1 MKITIVCVGK
11 LKERYWQEAVAEYT
25 KRLSKYVQLDI
36 VAFADEKAPE
46 TLSPAQE
53 EQVKEKEAQRMLK
66 AIPEQAYL
74 VTMEIGGKALSSEE
88 FSSFLQERALR
99 GDSHVVFAIGG
110 SLGLGESVLKRANYR
125 LSFSKLTSPHQMM
138 RVILLE
144 QIYRAIKIERHEP
157 YHK

>member
-1 MKITIVCVGK
+1 
-11 LKERYWQEAVAEYT
+11 
-25 KRLSKYVQLDI
+25 
-36 VAFADEKAPE
+36 
-46 TLSPAQE
+46 
-53 EQVKEKEAQRMLK
+53 MLK

-99 GDSHVVFAIGG
+99 GDSHMVFAIGG

-125 LSFSKLTSPHQMM
+125 LSFSKLTFPHQMM